1 MAEWFVPRPWV
12 VALTPVNRKFVV
24 IFWTTTAMVQW
35 IFWMKTVI
43 AWTGKPVIV
52 ARAMS
57 ESVNM
62 ARKSVLTVNGANAL
76 ARSDPSLSFA
86 MVWTMIATVRLT
98 KILLTLVRPVR
109 PDWANA
115 LSAELSFAVRTV

>member
-24 IFWTTTAMVQW
+24 IFWTTTAMAQL
-35 IFWMKTVI
+35 IFWTTTAI
-43 AWTGKPVIV
+43 AWTGKPVTV
-52 ARAMS
+52 ARAL
-57 ESVNM
+57 ESVSM

-115 LSAELSFAVRTV
+115 LSAELSFAVRTL